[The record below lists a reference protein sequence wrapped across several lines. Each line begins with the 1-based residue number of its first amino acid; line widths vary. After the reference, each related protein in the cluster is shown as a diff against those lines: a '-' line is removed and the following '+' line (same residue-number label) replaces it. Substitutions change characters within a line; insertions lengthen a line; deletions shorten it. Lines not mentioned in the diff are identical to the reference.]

1 VFFDSVVEN
10 GGAMRKLMLG
20 ALGLATLLAGCWVW
34 AAWRAGVFLVDRS
47 VVAAALDDPQVEAFS
62 RRKRY
67 VDVGPW
73 RVATIDEG
81 TGDAVVLL
89 HGCPFHAFEWR
100 DVIPRLSDRYRVI
113 APDLLGLGDTQVR
126 LDQDYRLPQDVEM
139 VVGLLDRLG
148 IDRAHF
154 VGHDHGG
161 ATVQIMMQRH
171 PERLRSVVLTNAEA
185 YDAWP
190 SAPER
195 PYLELVVSPV
205 LSPLFRTALTFPAAG
220 RKVFEIAV
228 HRKEAF
234 TDEVLAAYLRAH
246 TATPARWQRLVRF
259 FRWQLDRDHN
269 REPLRALDGMRRFQ
283 RPTLLLW
290 GKQDTN
296 FGPALAQR
304 LASDIPGTVRIEWL
318 EHSAHMPM
326 QEEPERYAAAL
337 RAFLDEVAARERREA
352 ADAEDR

>member
-1 VFFDSVVEN
+1 MKKVV
-10 GGAMRKLMLG
+10 LG
-20 ALGLATLLAGCWVW
+20 TAAVSALLAGGWLW
-34 AAWRAGVFLVDRS
+34 AAGRAGTFLSDRS
-47 VVAAALDDPQVEAFS
+47 VVAASLDDPQVETFS

-81 TGDAVVLL
+81 TGDPVVLL

-100 DVIPRLSDRYRVI
+100 DVIPRLAERHRVI
-113 APDLLGLGDTQVR
+113 APDLLGLGDTPVR

-139 VVGLLDRLG
+139 VVALLDTLG
-148 IDRAHF
+148 IERAHF

-171 PERLRSVVLTNAEA
+171 PERIRSAILTNAEA

-190 SAPER
+190 SEPER
-195 PYLELVVSPV
+195 PYLELVVHPFF
-205 LSPLFRTALTFPAAG
+205 SPLFRVALTIPALQ
-220 RKVFEIAV
+220 REVFQIAV

-234 TDEVLAAYLRAH
+234 NDEVLAAYTRAH

-259 FRWQLDRDHN
+259 FRWQLDREHN
-269 REPLRALDGMRRFQ
+269 QEPLKALDGMRRFT

-290 GKQDTN
+290 GRQDTN

-304 LASDIPGTVRIEWL
+304 LAGDIPGTVRIEWFD
-318 EHSAHMPM
+318 HSAHMPM
-326 QEEPERYAAAL
+326 QEEPEHYAGAAL
-337 RAFLDEVAARERREA
+337 GFFNEVVAWEREHPAGTNEVAH
-352 ADAEDR
+352 AEDR